1 MVALRQVRGPRRP
14 HRATGRPRGRP
25 PGSTNLA
32 TREPEYRKAL
42 AKRGVRLAK
51 EYLEEL
57 VAYLMQMLAQFQSF
71 NEDGSPRE
79 GGDEAKF
86 VEYCELMMKGAGL
99 LMPYQSPRLASVTVR
114 HETAEEEPQ
123 EYATIEELRA
133 RLIKRGLPVDHL
145 VIRHEPS
152 AVEEEHVAPAVEEEH
167 VAAGG
172 AG

>member
-1 MVALRQVRGPRRP
+1 MAALRQLRGPRRP
-14 HRATGRPRGRP
+14 HRATGRRRGRP

-57 VAYLMQMLAQFQSF
+57 VAYLMQMLAQFQPF

-86 VEYCELMMKGAGL
+86 VEYSELMMKGAGL

-145 VIRHEPS
+145 VIRHEPP
-152 AVEEEHVAPAVEEEH
+152 AVEEEHVAPAVEEGH